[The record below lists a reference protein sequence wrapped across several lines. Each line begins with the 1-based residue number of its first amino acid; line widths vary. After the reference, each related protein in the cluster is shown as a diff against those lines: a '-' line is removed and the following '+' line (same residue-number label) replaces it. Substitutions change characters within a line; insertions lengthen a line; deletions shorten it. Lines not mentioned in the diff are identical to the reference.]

1 MVVGL
6 RWVLLVLAILRLLRR
21 GLLVVLLLR
30 RRRLLVIAVGRLGR
44 RLALRVAAVGGLLW
58 VIIALVLRLLR
69 AVAARVVAR
78 VSRHVGAGEDRVGAG
93 GEMRLRVEAVE
104 SGYHGAVCRSIVRL
118 RLGFGF
124 GGG

>member
-1 MVVGL
+1 LVVGL

-21 GLLVVLLLR
+21 GLLVVLLLG
-30 RRRLLVIAVGRLGR
+30 RRLLVIAVGRLGR
-44 RLALRVAAVGGLLW
+44 RLALRIAAVGGLLW
-58 VIIALVLRLLR
+58 VIIALVLRLRR

-78 VSRHVGAGEDRVGAG
+78 VSRHVRVGEDRVGAG
-93 GEMRLRVEAVE
+93 GEMRLRIEAVE
-104 SGYHGAVCRSIVRL
+104 GGYHGAVCRSIVRL

>member
-1 MVVGL
+1 MI
-6 RWVLLVLAILRLLRR
+6 ARR
-21 GLLVVLLLR
+21 ECG
-30 RRRLLVIAVGRLGR
+30 GWGHFLGSVR
-44 RLALRVAAVGGLLW
+44 DGKWRVAR
-58 VIIALVLRLLR
+58 VIIALVLRLRR

-104 SGYHGAVCRSIVRL
+104 GGYHGAVCRSIVRL